1 MLPEEIPSVY
11 SVDDD
16 AARAARLLEWARR
29 NGFRIGPMLVVGTI
43 QMQVA
48 DIRQEKVD
56 GPSVPEPVRSV
67 EEEFELAHQRDDRD

>member
-1 MLPEEIPSVY
+1 MIPEEIPSVY

-29 NGFRIGPMLVVGTI
+29 HGFRIGPHLVVGSI

-48 DIRQEKVD
+48 DTRQQKID
-56 GPSVPEPVRSV
+56 GHAAEPVRSV
-67 EEEFELAHQRDDRD
+67 EEEFELAHAPDKERK